1 MCPRVLR
8 VETGLASVK
17 PDKNSLWAGVLDYQV
32 YASAPRWWRRLEEML
47 HIDIILA
54 LCARRLANQ
63 YDIIWADSE
72 KVGIPLAIIGMR
84 KPMVVLVHHMASRRK
99 RKLLRMIGVTK
110 KWAGIGYL
118 SDADRD
124 FMESYYEIPPNLLFK
139 AATPNLGRFTP
150 APTVIDGPIMS
161 LGVTKRDYGT
171 LIAALEHLPGYE
183 TKIHVS
189 SRYGDSYK
197 GSIPT
202 IIPDWVRFESGVS
215 DEELVKCYQ
224 RARFVVLPLM
234 DTTHFTAGY
243 SVALEASAS
252 GKAVIAT
259 KTPGMA
265 SYVIDGVTGILVPP
279 YDINALRTAIH
290 KLWTQPDLAHQMG
303 LAGRR
308 YIETQFNPEVANA
321 TIEEFLIKVYS
332 ESQLVV

>member
-1 MCPRVLR
+1 MHPKVLR
-8 VETGLASVK
+8 VETGLVSVK
-17 PDKNSLWAGVLDYQV
+17 YNENNMSDVLDYRV
-32 YASAPRWWRRLEEML
+32 YASIPRWWRRLEEML
-47 HIDIILA
+47 RMDIILA
-54 LCARRLANQ
+54 LRARRLANQ
-63 YDIIWADSE
+63 YDIIWAASE
-72 KVGIPLAIIGMR
+72 KVGIPLAIIGVC
-84 KPMVVLVHHMASRRK
+84 KPVVVLVHHLASRRK
-99 RKLLRMIGVTK
+99 RKFLRMIGVTK

-139 AATPNLGRFTP
+139 AATPELSRFIP
-150 APTVIDGPIMS
+150 ALMATDGPIMS
-161 LGVTKRDYGT
+161 LGVAKRDYGS

-183 TKIHVS
+183 TEIYIS

-197 GSIPT
+197 GSIPNL
-202 IIPDWVRFESGVS
+202 IPDWVRFESGVS
-215 DEELVKCYQ
+215 DEELVKRYQ

-243 SVALEASAS
+243 TVALEASAS

-259 KTPGMA
+259 KTPGMP

-279 YDINALRTAIH
+279 NDITALRTAIQ
-290 KLWTQPDLAHQMG
+290 KLWTQPELAHQMG

-308 YIETQFNPEVANA
+308 YIETQFNPEVAHA
-321 TIEEFLIKVYS
+321 TIEEFLIKMYS